1 MRLYRSI
8 PYLPLVNPTQ
18 SFTDYRVGVDVPGE
32 YKVMLSS
39 DDKRF
44 GGHERIDVNG
54 KYFTTPLEWNGRKN
68 WLQVGLIH
76 AINQVANRRCIL
88 LQGRLWFLACDRRV
102 VEASALLQR
111 IDKYALPNSL
121 HDHIECSRLSLSL
134 FPGRWQLVSLLL
146 CSRIG

>member
-1 MRLYRSI
+1 
-8 PYLPLVNPTQ
+8 
-18 SFTDYRVGVDVPGE
+18 
-32 YKVMLSS
+32 MLSS